1 MATDIAAR
9 GLDIEQLPYVV
20 NFELPNVAED
30 YVHRIGRTGRAEATG
45 MAVSLVCIDEAK
57 LLKDIEKLLKKSIPL
72 MAIEGYEPNP
82 SIKAEPI
89 QKPSQRNDRR
99 SPDNRGGER
108 SNSNKGHS
116 RPRRQNTSAGKGQ
129 SESAGSPWRSAQK
142 RVRQGRS
149 ES

>member
-1 MATDIAAR
+1 MVTRAKARTRALADFKSGDIRVLVATDIAAR

-72 MAIEGYEPNP
+72 MAIEGYEPDP
-82 SIKAEPI
+82 P
-89 QKPSQRNDRR
+89 
-99 SPDNRGGER
+99 
-108 SNSNKGHS
+108 
-116 RPRRQNTSAGKGQ
+116 
-129 SESAGSPWRSAQK
+129 
-142 RVRQGRS
+142 
-149 ES
+149 